1 MEKKLA
7 GKTAL
12 VTGGARGL
20 GRVYA
25 LRLAKLG
32 ANVGVIDIDFYSYK
46 EFAYETA
53 RMTSNTVIDELK
65 NEGVSA
71 AGIAADIGDFR
82 QVQAAVQ
89 EIAGQ
94 LGDID
99 ILVANAGGGMGSV
112 ADNQASMMDQELLHK
127 VMNLNFHG
135 TVNAV
140 TCVAPMMKNKRYGKI
155 VTISSIAA
163 LYPFPNG
170 GYAHYGSA
178 KGAVITYTKYLAQE
192 LGKYGINANCML
204 LGRIGTGKVL
214 EKLGRSSTEPI
225 ALGRLGMPEECA
237 DVLEFLTTD
246 MSSYVTGAVIEVT
259 GGFVGLS

>member
-1 MEKKLA
+1 MGNLS

-25 LRLAKLG
+25 LRLAALG
-32 ANVGVIDIDFYSYK
+32 ANVGVIDINLHSYQAFST
-46 EFAYETA
+46 ERAL
-53 RMTSNTVIDELK
+53 MTGNTVVDELR
-65 NEGVSA
+65 N
-71 AGIAADIGDFR
+71 AG
-82 QVQAAVQ
+82 VQAAGVTADVGDERQ
-89 EIAGQ
+89 VHAAVSEIAEQ
-94 LGDID
+94 LGSID
-99 ILVANAGGGMGSV
+99 ILVANAGGGFGSV
-112 ADNQASMMDQELLHK
+112 SENQASMMDRKQLKK
-127 VMNLNFHG
+127 VMDLNYFG
-135 TVNAV
+135 TVHAV
-140 TCVAPMMKNKRYGKI
+140 TAVAPMMKEKRYGKI
-155 VTISSIAA
+155 VTVSSIAA
-163 LYPFPNG
+163 LYPFPKG

-192 LGKYGINANCML
+192 LGDYGINVNSML

-214 EKLGRSSTEPI
+214 EKLKRGNSEGI
-225 ALGRLGMPEECA
+225 ALGRLGTPEECA